1 MSQVNISGL
10 AKLVLVHAG
19 VLGCRA
25 VEPARA
31 LRLDENAA
39 RRIDRDAGLDVLRH
53 TRRVLEIVLV
63 DVPFSPLSAGDVHI
77 RVDKCNDPDMYR
89 SASGTLLYEMVHAIN
104 QDGYVDQ
111 KDKDLFGQGVAAR
124 GYTKC
129 ATLAKNNQSPTR
141 GLVSRLP
148 TGGSFRAM
156 GSERTAY

>member
-1 MSQVNISGL
+1 
-10 AKLVLVHAG
+10 
-19 VLGCRA
+19 
-25 VEPARA
+25 
-31 LRLDENAA
+31 
-39 RRIDRDAGLDVLRH
+39 
-53 TRRVLEIVLV
+53 
-63 DVPFSPLSAGDVHI
+63 
-77 RVDKCNDPDMYR
+77 MYR